1 LAVDGT
7 VNGQPLILSSDG
19 GATYD
24 LYFVRRNDH
33 NTSGSLTYTYQFS
46 SDLVTF
52 ENSVV
57 TPTLVAPSTDN
68 TDYEVMKVAFPVNA
82 RFGRI
87 GVIETP

>member
-1 LAVDGT
+1 MKI
-7 VNGQPLILSSDG
+7 N
-19 GATYD
+19 D
-24 LYFVRRNDH
+24 LQQ
-33 NTSGSLTYTYQFS
+33 GSPVQFHKRAFS